1 VVLDR
6 RKRRVLAIAALAA
19 LELGAPAAAAVAFAV
34 DRHDPGD
41 PTAPNP
47 TSTTT
52 SPTSTVDPTSTT
64 TAANPFAPIVGTWRD
79 LQNRTRT
86 VAIKDDG
93 TFTLSGDSP
102 SGVPCP
108 GYLAWTGR
116 PNNWMSYTTCDSQ
129 TERNLETL
137 GQDGTITS
145 SEPTTNAFLQ
155 RWEKIGAVP

>member
-19 LELGAPAAAAVAFAV
+19 LGLGAPAAAVALGV
-34 DRHDPGD
+34 DRHAGD
-41 PTAPNP
+41 RTAPNP

-52 SPTSTVDPTSTT
+52 LPTSATHPTSTT

-129 TERNLETL
+129 TERNLEIL
-137 GQDGTITS
+137 GPDGTITS